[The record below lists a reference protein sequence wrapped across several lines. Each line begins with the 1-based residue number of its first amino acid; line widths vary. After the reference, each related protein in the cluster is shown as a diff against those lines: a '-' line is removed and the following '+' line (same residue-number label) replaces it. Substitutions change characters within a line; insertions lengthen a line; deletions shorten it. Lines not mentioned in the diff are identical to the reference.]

1 MKDSRLSRGGI
12 SSLASPSSWPHCI
25 GFRWVGQGDRVQVGR
40 VVQEDREVQEG
51 RVVLVG
57 RDVQG
62 AWVFCISCTAL
73 QTHKIHFCIDTDQTS
88 IAS

>member
-1 MKDSRLSRGGI
+1 MKGSRRSRVDI
-12 SSLASPSSWPHCI
+12 SSLARPSSWPHCI
-25 GFRWVGQGDRVQVGR
+25 GFRWVGQGDRVRVG
-40 VVQEDREVQEG
+40 REVQEG
-51 RVVLVG
+51 REALVD

>member
-1 MKDSRLSRGGI
+1 MKGSRRSRVDI
-12 SSLASPSSWPHCI
+12 SSLARPSSWPHCI
-25 GFRWVGQGDRVQVGR
+25 GFRWVGQGDRVRVGR
-40 VVQEDREVQEG
+40 VVQEG
-51 RVVLVG
+51 RVVLAG
-57 RDVQG
+57 RDVQE